1 MKEKLKEFYSKNKKK
16 CVTALIVVVAGIFY
30 CCFGSDL
37 DQEKAVDLLCKI
49 LNCGE

>member
-16 CVTALIVVVAGIFY
+16 CAAGFIVIVAGIFY

-37 DQEKAVDLLCKI
+37 DQDKALELLCKI
-49 LNCGE
+49 ISC